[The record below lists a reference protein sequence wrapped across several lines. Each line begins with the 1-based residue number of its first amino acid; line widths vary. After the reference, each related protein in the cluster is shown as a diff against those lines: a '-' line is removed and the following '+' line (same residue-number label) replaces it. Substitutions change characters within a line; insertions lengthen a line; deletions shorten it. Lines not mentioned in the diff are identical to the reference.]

1 MVFIDTAE
9 HFRGVK
15 GLHLFHFSGSNCSQ
29 KVRIYL
35 EEKGLDWVSHHVDL
49 KKGENCTDDFVQINP
64 KGLVPVLIHDGV
76 TVTESNDIM
85 EYLEEKFPDPPLQ
98 PKTGSERESTKKWL
112 KLVADVQRPIKY
124 LTFKFLFGKLGSK
137 NEESLQKLSQKLA
150 DRDLFEFYTSQKEGF
165 PQEIILEK
173 IEMTHG
179 ALQQL
184 EERLSDNQWIDGDV
198 FSIADIAVVVNVH
211 RYKLMNFP
219 MAKYP
224 HVLEWYKR
232 MRTRRSFQ
240 RGILEYEGMLQ
251 TTVFPLLNS
260 IDSFLGYGVQAYE
273 WRVQPSW
280 TKPIVALFLLLISY
294 FFLSNGV
301 NFLGLSVS
309 QPIILGLLVV
319 VLYSTF
325 KSAYLKAHTP
335 ALHSYQSALKSMKA
349 VVAVD
354 YRGKESMKIDLQ
366 HPQPQAVC
374 PDDVIIK
381 VKAASV
387 NPIDLRMRS
396 GYGRVM
402 LGVIRRKSKIPSGG
416 GKEFPMI
423 LGRDCSGVIAAVGS
437 GVKKFKV
444 GDEVWAAVHF
454 KQTKGTMAEYV
465 VAKESEVAKKPQ
477 NISHVEAAS
486 IPYVALTT
494 WSALVNVGK
503 LGPES
508 CQDKRVLIH
517 AGTGGIGTFAIQLVK
532 AWGGHVTTTCA
543 TDGVSLV
550 TSLGADEVIDY
561 KTENYETKLAG
572 QSKFDV
578 VYDTLGPSFQQG
590 SLNLLKKGGVMASI
604 MPTIMLYTDQSGLL
618 LGAIRSLTGLARIV
632 LPQRIL
638 HGRTFKWAFFNPSGV
653 VLETVT
659 ELVEQG
665 KIKPVVEKTFSMA
678 DADLAFS
685 HVEEGHSRGK
695 TVVAID
701 N

>member
-1 MVFIDTAE
+1 MVIIDTAE

-184 EERLSDNQWIDGDV
+184 EERLSDNQWIDRDI
-198 FSIADIAVVVNVH
+198 FSIADIAVVVNIH

-224 HVLEWYKR
+224 HVLEWYNR

-240 RGILEYEGMLQ
+240 RGILEYEGILQ

-309 QPIILGLLVV
+309 QPVILGLLVV

-374 PDDVIIK
+374 PDDIIIK

-402 LGVIRRKSKIPSGG
+402 LGVIRRNSK
-416 GKEFPMI
+416 
-423 LGRDCSGVIAAVGS
+423 
-437 GVKKFKV
+437 
-444 GDEVWAAVHF
+444 VWAAVHF

-494 WSALVNVGK
+494 WSALVSVGK

-508 CQDKRVLIH
+508 SQDKRVLIH

-572 QSKFDV
+572 QSQFDV

-638 HGRTFKWAFFNPSGV
+638 YGRTFKWAFFNPSGV
-653 VLETVT
+653 VLETVA

-678 DADLAFS
+678 DADLAFT